1 MLVLLIFTVNNPFHQ
16 MSYAHDFFVNNDA
29 SLVTLIEQIKA
40 ETQLINTNFLSGNNV
55 SAQDYTQKMLLSL

>member
-1 MLVLLIFTVNNPFHQ
+1 MLVSLIFTVNNPFHQ

-40 ETQLINTNFLSGNNV
+40 ESQLINTNFLSGNNV
-55 SAQDYTQKMLLSL
+55 SAQSTCKKCC